1 MRKQPL
7 APKFVIE
14 LPEEAYV
21 QTRNA
26 AAAWLYALN
35 YEPDQDIAQLKP
47 LLQELFP
54 CANLKTAEALA
65 LVKSPFEDISNDA
78 VNDVLNLTHG
88 NSYERLPWRE
98 ATLKIL
104 IRDFL
109 ADLKSPS
116 SQLCEDAIQR
126 VTTFLDAPL
135 RGTTKNATQIIAG
148 QRTKIRKLVRSL
160 VLASLYLMNYRKT
173 LSIDDVIAEVENLIK
188 PNHDDDFF
196 VDTFPMDD
204 FLDVQGNL
212 TPRARLALN
221 EARKFIHLLIPA
233 RDEIDD
239 IIQRSSKKWR
249 ISRMSIVDL
258 NIIRIATYEIM
269 HVKGSQP
276 CVFINEAVE
285 LSKVFGSDKSRN
297 FVNGLLQ
304 QICDDNKISVT

>member
-14 LPEEAYV
+14 LPEEAYI

-109 ADLKSPS
+109 ADLQSPS
-116 SQLCEDAIQR
+116 S
-126 VTTFLDAPL
+126 
-135 RGTTKNATQIIAG
+135 
-148 QRTKIRKLVRSL
+148 
-160 VLASLYLMNYRKT
+160 
-173 LSIDDVIAEVENLIK
+173 
-188 PNHDDDFF
+188 
-196 VDTFPMDD
+196 
-204 FLDVQGNL
+204 
-212 TPRARLALN
+212 
-221 EARKFIHLLIPA
+221 
-233 RDEIDD
+233 
-239 IIQRSSKKWR
+239 
-249 ISRMSIVDL
+249 
-258 NIIRIATYEIM
+258 
-269 HVKGSQP
+269 
-276 CVFINEAVE
+276 
-285 LSKVFGSDKSRN
+285 
-297 FVNGLLQ
+297 
-304 QICDDNKISVT
+304 